1 LRRTE
6 QEFKAEILRREKA
19 YRWRQKQRR
28 NHLLGI
34 AACLVLFMGGISM
47 LIWPAGLGA
56 ASADAAPQEPEML
69 MDAEV
74 PALEAPAADSNA
86 ECTSKYAGSGL
97 IVVELSL
104 EDMAVVSSYLDAD
117 WVESLADCSSDY
129 LVVIG
134 ARELRYHS
142 DCGTFQD
149 YRSGHSLT
157 VSEEARIQINRILE
171 NY

>member
-1 LRRTE
+1 MRRTE

-34 AACLVLFMGGISM
+34 AACLVLFMGGVFT
-47 LIWPAGLGA
+47 LIWPGAMGA
-56 ASADAAPQEPEML
+56 AKADAAPQSPEMV

-104 EDMAVVSSYLDAD
+104 EDTAVVSSYLDAD
-117 WVESLADCSSDY
+117 WIDSLADCSSDY
-129 LVVIG
+129 LILIG

-149 YRSGHSLT
+149 YRSGHSLN
-157 VSEEARIQINRILE
+157 VSEEARIQINRILDK
-171 NY
+171 Y